1 MTMKSIHVA
10 ALAVALAILTAC
22 SSTALPGSGS
32 PSASPTP
39 SAGPVTFHDR
49 VGEMPKSRPDV
60 ATVTVAKQHGKIS
73 FAITFVNAPPLV
85 TDQKSSGFWDLLVIN
100 IDAIG
105 GTPATSTSYKILGGT
120 PTVRGQP
127 LTWAGVGSLPEH
139 VNLYCDSE
147 GACEGDHST
156 DIGPVTVTGSTLT
169 VSVDPALLG
178 NPTTLVFRVGV
189 VRGTEPKLPE
199 YSPNHSEDWAPDF
212 DVDGWQWK
220 VI

>member
-1 MTMKSIHVA
+1 VTMKSIQVA
-10 ALAVALAILTAC
+10 ALAVALAMLTAC
-22 SSTALPGSGS
+22 STTALPGSGS

-39 SAGPVTFHDR
+39 SAGPVTFRDR
-49 VGEMPKSRPDV
+49 VGEVPKSRPDV
-60 ATVTVAKQHGKIS
+60 ASVTVAKQYGKIS
-73 FAITFVNAPPLV
+73 FAIKFLNAPPLV

-139 VNLYCDSE
+139 VNLYCSE
-147 GACEGDHST
+147 GACQGDQST
-156 DIGPVTVTGSTLT
+156 DIGPVTVTGNTLT
-169 VSVDPALLG
+169 VSVDPSLLG
-178 NPTTLVFRVGV
+178 DPATLVFWVGV

-199 YSPNHSEDWAPDF
+199 YSADHSEDWAPGLG
-212 DVDGWQWK
+212 VDGWQWK
-220 VI
+220 VM